1 MIADMN
7 DLFNYPAYHRN
18 DVNGGG
24 GIYQVI
30 EYSGALY
37 VVICTGTPETKNESG
52 TLQTFAIVKGVC
64 NGDVTDK
71 DAWSWSVLA
80 GDKEDEAKYPFG
92 LGEERISAVACTLQ
106 EYDGY
111 LYIGEY
117 NDVSSAL
124 REFALRKDF
133 TTQATNLEQSIN
145 LYRMD
150 ADEHIEKVVG
160 DPTEAFPTILTG
172 LGSGYTSSNGEKL
185 GTHMNQYTW
194 QTTVYNDK
202 FFGRQL
208 TETEDI
214 AAQLKNSV
222 QN

>member
-1 MIADMN
+1 M
-7 DLFNYPAYHRN
+7 
-18 DVNGGG
+18 
-24 GIYQVI
+24 
-30 EYSGALY
+30 
-37 VVICTGTPETKNESG
+37 
-52 TLQTFAIVKGVC
+52 
-64 NGDVTDK
+64 
-71 DAWSWSVLA
+71 
-80 GDKEDEAKYPFG
+80 
-92 LGEERISAVACTLQ
+92 Q

-160 DPTEAFPTILTG
+160 DPTEAFPTSLTG

-202 FFGRQL
+202 FFERQL